1 MALLQ
6 SQVHGA
12 DVRPLVHDV
21 ELQGEGGAVQGVL
34 RAAAVLLSQPPVMHP
49 VQCHHAHL
57 APVEVELQ
65 HLVAAIQGAAGH
77 QPHRTLGVHL
87 LQLDTVCCWYY

>member
-1 MALLQ
+1 MVSLQ
-6 SQVHGA
+6 CDLHRAEVG
-12 DVRPLVHDV
+12 PLVHDV

-65 HLVAAIQGAAGH
+65 HLVATIQGTSGH
-77 QPHRTLGVHL
+77 QPQPALGVHL

>member
-1 MALLQ
+1 MVSLQ
-6 SQVHGA
+6 CDLHRAEVG
-12 DVRPLVHDV
+12 PLVHDV

-65 HLVAAIQGAAGH
+65 HLVGGVQGAAPQHGLAAAGGS
-77 QPHRTLGVHL
+77 RGVGL
-87 LQLDTVCCWYY
+87 LP